1 MAKVSGTNIP
11 QTNRTRYSFTKQN
24 GWSKEVTVEGVKE
37 FVLFKAQKFS
47 QFADS
52 VNYET
57 DGPIARLTATVNGD
71 TTAPVQG
78 AASASPT
85 IWEIIGQS
93 TQRHVTENPK
103 IHLGLSSG
111 DIANIKEHAT
121 KILDGDV
128 TQAVVLKQG
137 ESTDDTTAAVS
148 AGVRFESTNT
158 YQTSTSLGAQRRI
171 LLYKFITNQEHTLMS
186 EYVLR
191 KNQTVKNEYELEM
204 ATAGV
209 DMVWTS
215 AKVFA
220 NEDVPQQVVKTMS
233 GALLTSYNQDHGTS
247 DILKGTTA
255 KWNFGFLKQAPQITY
270 TVGGQVERSQE
281 WWLNYWLSTDYP
293 LY

>member
-24 GWSKEVTVEGVKE
+24 GWSKEITVEGLKSY
-37 FVLFKAQKFS
+37 VLYKAQRFS

-52 VNYET
+52 VTYET

-78 AASASPT
+78 ANASPT

-103 IHLGLSSG
+103 IHQGVSSR
-111 DIANIKEHAT
+111 DIANIKEHRD
-121 KILDGDV
+121 KIIAGDV
-128 TQAVVLKQG
+128 TQATVLAQ
-137 ESTDDTTAAVS
+137 SSAATA

-158 YQTSTSLGAQRRI
+158 YGTGTTLGIQRRI
-171 LLYKFITNQEHTLMS
+171 LLYKFLTNQEHTISS

-209 DMVWTS
+209 DKVWTS

-220 NEDVPQQVVKTMS
+220 NEDVPMQVIKTMS
-233 GALLTSYNQDHGTS
+233 GALLSAYTQDGDTA
-247 DILKGTTA
+247 DILNGTGA
-255 KWNFGFLKQAPQITY
+255 QWNFGFLKQAPQITF
-270 TVGGQVERSQE
+270 VAGGQVERSQE